1 MQSTG
6 IIRRLDALGR
16 ITLPKELRNSFGL
29 TDNKDS
35 VEIFVDKGMIILE
48 IYVPGDIF
56 TGECEGLVEYN
67 GVRVSKKT
75 IRKLIETAGFCVNR

>member
-35 VEIFVDKGMIILE
+35 VEIFVDKGMIILKK
-48 IYVPGDIF
+48 YVPGDIF

-75 IRKLIETAGFCVNR
+75 IRKLIETAGFCVNG

>member
-35 VEIFVDKGMIILE
+35 VEIFVDKGMIILKK
-48 IYVPGDIF
+48 YVPGDIF

-75 IRKLIETAGFCVNR
+75 IRKLIEAAGFCVNR

>member
-35 VEIFVDKGMIILE
+35 VEIFVDKGMII
-48 IYVPGDIF
+48 IF
-56 TGECEGLVEYN
+56 W
-67 GVRVSKKT
+67 
-75 IRKLIETAGFCVNR
+75 KLQ

>member
-35 VEIFVDKGMIILE
+35 VEIFVDKGMIILKK
-48 IYVPGDIF
+48 YVPGDIF
-56 TGECEGLVEYN
+56 TGECEGWVEYN

-75 IRKLIETAGFCVNR
+75 IRKLIETAGFWVNR

>member
-35 VEIFVDKGMIILE
+35 VEIFVDKGMIILKK
-48 IYVPGDIF
+48 YVPGDIF

-75 IRKLIETAGFCVNR
+75 IRKLIESAGCCVNR

>member
-35 VEIFVDKGMIILE
+35 VEIFVDKGMIILKK
-48 IYVPGDIF
+48 YVPGDIF

>member
-16 ITLPKELRNSFGL
+16 RTLPKELRNSFGL

-35 VEIFVDKGMIILE
+35 VEIFVDKGMIILKK
-48 IYVPGDIF
+48 YVPGDIF